1 MFWKSELLEMG
12 LFSEIHIL
20 RIKSTY
26 KWGDNFQIETSK
38 EGRQFHQEPV
48 PWQISSNG
56 KGRRSNQ
63 RSYKLVTS
71 KGIAV
76 VGVCVY
82 ALYILTR
89 YTHKYL
95 IYKK

>member
-1 MFWKSELLEMG
+1 MSLQRK
-12 LFSEIHIL
+12 
-20 RIKSTY
+20 
-26 KWGDNFQIETSK
+26 GDSSIRNQ
-38 EGRQFHQEPV
+38 V

-71 KGIAV
+71 KRIAV